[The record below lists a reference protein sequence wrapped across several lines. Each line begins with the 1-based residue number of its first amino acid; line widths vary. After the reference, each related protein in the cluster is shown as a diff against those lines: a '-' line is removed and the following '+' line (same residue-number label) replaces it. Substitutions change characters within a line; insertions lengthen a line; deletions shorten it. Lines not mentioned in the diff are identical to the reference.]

1 MISDIMIGR
10 ISKLL
15 DDRNREY
22 QIKVFRKL
30 MDGSLT
36 KREFFP
42 WKERA
47 KGQVPAVSRERPYHT
62 PEDLVYRPRGGCN
75 EINWVSMARL
85 VKDSAFRFQETNGDY
100 IKGNCYGCWGRF
112 NHKKGDPRC
121 RKGMVAEILI
131 HSYFE
136 GALLEM
142 YLLEKRLAL
151 RMPTVSH
158 VVDLMVHCS
167 RDRAPLFVD
176 YVAWLLYRYE
186 RMR

>member
-1 MISDIMIGR
+1 
-10 ISKLL
+10 
-15 DDRNREY
+15 
-22 QIKVFRKL
+22 
-30 MDGSLT
+30 
-36 KREFFP
+36 
-42 WKERA
+42 
-47 KGQVPAVSRERPYHT
+47 
-62 PEDLVYRPRGGCN
+62 
-75 EINWVSMARL
+75 
-85 VKDSAFRFQETNGDY
+85 
-100 IKGNCYGCWGRF
+100 
-112 NHKKGDPRC
+112 
-121 RKGMVAEILI
+121 MVAEILI